1 MEAPAEQVGKFGRAS
16 RSQTTREFGSLII
29 RSLESLADG
38 PVGACGEWTPKREI
52 VAGVCCYGLS
62 DSDRQVLFR
71 RGETVG
77 APFRGASTVNFLKN
91 AYRRPLNVENHAT
104 TGYDIRYCA

>member
-29 RSLESLADG
+29 RSLESPADG
-38 PVGACGEWTPKREI
+38 PVGAYGEPKREI

-62 DSDRQVLFR
+62 DSDRKYCFEGGKRWVRLF
-71 RGETVG
+71 GVH
-77 APFRGASTVNFLKN
+77 P
-91 AYRRPLNVENHAT
+91 P
-104 TGYDIRYCA
+104 